1 MAKQIIW
8 SPTAKESLKNLLI
21 SLQEEQNDKRH
32 SRAMYSLIQNALHRV
47 TLNPFI
53 GQMTE
58 ADNIRY
64 VIPHPGYTLF
74 YRHSLLKIEVLVLW
88 NNHYKP
94 GRIETITKEP

>member
-8 SPTAKESLKNLLI
+8 SPIAKESLKNLLI

-32 SRAMYSLIQNALHRV
+32 SRTMYSLIQNALHRV

-58 ADNIRY
+58 VENIRY
-64 VIPHPGYTLF
+64 VTPHPGYTLF

-88 NNHYKP
+88 NNHYKS
-94 GRIETITKEP
+94 GRTETVTKES